1 MNSQYS
7 RPEVFSLHTCLELKT
22 FWEQEIGKQSRCRER
37 EEARRG
43 RSALRRLRA
52 EWKSRLEKRT
62 QMMDAAGD
70 PGKPADASA

>member
-7 RPEVFSLHTCLELKT
+7 RHEVFSLHSCHELRT
-22 FWEQEIGKQSRCRER
+22 FWEKEIGKQSGYRER

-52 EWKSRLEKRT
+52 EWKSRLEKRAQT
-62 QMMDAAGD
+62 VEAAGD
-70 PGKPADASA
+70 PAETGASG